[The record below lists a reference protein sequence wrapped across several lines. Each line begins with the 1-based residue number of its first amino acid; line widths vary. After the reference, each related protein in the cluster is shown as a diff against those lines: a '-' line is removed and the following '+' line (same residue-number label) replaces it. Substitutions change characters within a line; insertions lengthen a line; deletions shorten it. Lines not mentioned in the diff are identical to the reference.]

1 MEKSRYIEAGKIV
14 NTHGVHGEV
23 KIQVWLD
30 SPAFMKKF
38 KTVYIDEKPVKM
50 LSARPQKDMLIAML
64 EGVNDVNSAMCL
76 KNKTVYIDRKDAKL
90 PRGTFFMQDIMGAS
104 VIDEDGREV
113 GKLTDIMETPAST
126 IYVVKG
132 ETEHL
137 IPAVP
142 EFILKTDADKG
153 IIKVHLIEGM

>member
-1 MEKSRYIEAGKIV
+1 MDKQQYIEAGKIL
-14 NTHGVHGEV
+14 NTHGVKGEV

-30 SPAFMKKF
+30 SPEFMKKF
-38 KTVYIDEKPVKM
+38 KKLYIDGAAYKV
-50 LSARPQKDMLIAML
+50 LSARQHKDMLMVL
-64 EGVNDVNSAMCL
+64 FEGVNDVNAAMCL
-76 KNKTVYIDRKDAKL
+76 KNKTVFVDRKDAKL
-90 PRGTFFMQDIMGAS
+90 PRGSYFLQDIIGAT
-104 VIDEDGREV
+104 VIDENGSEV
-113 GKLTDIMETPAST
+113 GKLADIMETPAST

-142 EFILKTDADKG
+142 EFILKTDADRG

>member
-1 MEKSRYIEAGKIV
+1 MDKQQYIEAGKIL
-14 NTHGVHGEV
+14 NTHGVKGEV

-30 SPAFMKKF
+30 SPEFMKKF
-38 KTVYIDEKPVKM
+38 KKLYIDGAAYKV
-50 LSARPQKDMLIAML
+50 LSARQHKDMLIVL
-64 EGVNDVNSAMCL
+64 FDGVADVNAAMCL
-76 KNKTVYIDRKDAKL
+76 KNKTVFVDRRDAKL
-90 PRGTFFMQDIMGAS
+90 PRGSYFLQDIIGAT
-104 VIDEDGREV
+104 VIDENGNEV
-113 GKLTDIMETPAST
+113 GKLADIMETPAST

-142 EFILKTDADKG
+142 EFILKTDADRG

>member
-1 MEKSRYIEAGKIV
+1 MDKQRFIEAGKIV
-14 NTHGVHGEV
+14 NTHGVRGEV

-38 KTVYIDEKPVKM
+38 KKIYIDEKPVNM
-50 LSARPQKDMLIAML
+50 LSARPHKDMLIAAL
-64 EGVNDVNSAMCL
+64 EGVEDVNAAMCL

-90 PRGTFFMQDIMGAS
+90 PRGSYFLQDIMGAT
-104 VIDEDGREV
+104 VIDEAGNEV

-126 IYVVKG
+126 IYIVKG
-132 ETEHL
+132 ETEHM

-142 EFILKTDADKG
+142 EFILKTDAEKG

>member
-1 MEKSRYIEAGKIV
+1 MDKQRFIEAGKIV
-14 NTHGVHGEV
+14 NTHGVRGEV

-38 KTVYIDEKPVKM
+38 KKIYIDEKPVNM
-50 LSARPQKDMLIAML
+50 LSARPHKDMLIAAL
-64 EGVNDVNSAMCL
+64 EGVEDVNAAMCL

-90 PRGTFFMQDIMGAS
+90 PRGSYFLQDIMGAT
-104 VIDEDGREV
+104 VIDEAGNEA

-126 IYVVKG
+126 IYIVKG
-132 ETEHL
+132 ETEHM

>member
-1 MEKSRYIEAGKIV
+1 MDKQRFIEAGKIV
-14 NTHGVHGEV
+14 NTHGVCGEV

-30 SPAFMKKF
+30 SPEFMKKF

-50 LSARPQKDMLIAML
+50 LSARPHKDMLIASL
-64 EGVNDVNSAMCL
+64 EDIDDVNAAMCL
-76 KNKTVYIDRKDAKL
+76 KNKTVYIDRKDARL
-90 PRGTFFMQDIMGAS
+90 PRGTYFLQDIMGAA
-104 VIDEDGREV
+104 VIDEDGNEV
-113 GKLTDIMETPAST
+113 GKLVDIMETPASA
-126 IYVVKG
+126 IYVVRG

-142 EFILKTDADKG
+142 EFILKTDADRG

>member
-1 MEKSRYIEAGKIV
+1 MEKQRYIEAGKIV
-14 NTHGVHGEV
+14 NTHGVKGEV

-30 SPAFMKKF
+30 SPEFMKKF
-38 KTVYIDEKPVKM
+38 KMVYIDGKAVKV
-50 LSARPQKDMLIAML
+50 LSARPHKDMLIAAL
-64 EGVNDVNSAMCL
+64 EGIADVNAAMCL

-90 PRGTFFMQDIMGAS
+90 PRGAFFMQDIMGAR
-104 VIDEDGREV
+104 VIDEAGNDV
-113 GKLTDIMETPAST
+113 GILVEIMDTPAST
-126 IYVVKG
+126 VYVVKG

-142 EFILKTDADKG
+142 EFILKTDADRG

>member
-1 MEKSRYIEAGKIV
+1 MDKQQYIEAGKIL
-14 NTHGVHGEV
+14 NTHGVKGEV

-30 SPAFMKKF
+30 SPEFMKKF
-38 KTVYIDEKPVKM
+38 KKLYIDGTAYKV
-50 LSARPQKDMLIAML
+50 LSARQHKDMLMVL
-64 EGVNDVNSAMCL
+64 FEGVADVNAAMCL
-76 KNKTVYIDRKDAKL
+76 KNKTVFVDRKDAKL
-90 PRGTFFMQDIMGAS
+90 PRGSYFLQDIIGAT
-104 VIDEDGREV
+104 VIDENGSEV
-113 GKLTDIMETPAST
+113 GKLADIMETPAST

-142 EFILKTDADKG
+142 EFILKTDADRG

>member
-1 MEKSRYIEAGKIV
+1 MDKQRFIEAGKIV
-14 NTHGVHGEV
+14 NTHGVRGEV

-30 SPAFMKKF
+30 SPEFMKKF

-50 LSARPQKDMLIAML
+50 LSARPHKDMLIVSL
-64 EGVNDVNSAMCL
+64 EGIDDVNAAMCL

-90 PRGTFFMQDIMGAS
+90 PRGTYFLQDIMGAA
-104 VIDEDGREV
+104 VIDEDGNEV
-113 GKLTDIMETPAST
+113 GKLVDIMETPAST
-126 IYVVKG
+126 IYVVRG

-142 EFILKTDADKG
+142 EFILKTDADRG

>member
-14 NTHGVHGEV
+14 NTHGVRGEV

-38 KTVYIDEKPVKM
+38 KTVYIDEKPVMM

-64 EGVNDVNSAMCL
+64 EGVNDVNAAMCL

>member
-1 MEKSRYIEAGKIV
+1 MEKQRYIEAGKIV
-14 NTHGVHGEV
+14 NTHGVKGEV

-30 SPAFMKKF
+30 SPEFMKKF
-38 KTVYIDEKPVKM
+38 KTIYIDGKAVKV
-50 LSARPQKDMLIAML
+50 LSARPHKDMLIAAL
-64 EGVNDVNSAMCL
+64 EGIADVNAAMCL
-76 KNKTVYIDRKDAKL
+76 KNKTVYIDRKDARL
-90 PRGTFFMQDIMGAS
+90 PRGAFFMQDIIGAK
-104 VIDEDGREV
+104 VVDEAGNDV
-113 GKLTDIMETPAST
+113 GVLAEIMDTPAST
-126 IYVVKG
+126 VYVVKG